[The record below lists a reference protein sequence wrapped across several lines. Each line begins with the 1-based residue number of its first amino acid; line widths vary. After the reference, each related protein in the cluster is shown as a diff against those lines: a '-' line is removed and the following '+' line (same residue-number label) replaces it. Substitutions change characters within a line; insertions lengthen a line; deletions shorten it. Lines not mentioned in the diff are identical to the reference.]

1 MEQEKTPSEAE
12 EKQKSLRDI
21 ADKFKA
27 RLANEDMSAERDFI
41 DDLLNTVGGDNVKI
55 PEPVFREIFM
65 PFFTGQK
72 ESTGKEAAVLHWMGL
87 VGGAT
92 NEADV
97 VDVSGTTVFTV
108 PPICD
113 TATLNTERAE
123 GYSPGF
129 ASIFSVYE
137 DQSRVHWAL
146 GRQHLVENLAEKTS
160 AIVKKTEIS
169 DGWKGMMDYYKLGE
183 GAVKGAVDIKSNEMP
198 GDDDL
203 NLSDD

>member
-1 MEQEKTPSEAE
+1 MEQDKTPNET
-12 EKQKSLRDI
+12 EKQQQSLREI
-21 ADKFKA
+21 AEKFKT
-27 RLANEDMSAERDFI
+27 RLANEDMSTERDFI
-41 DDLLNTVGGDNVKI
+41 NDLLNDVHGDNVKV

-72 ESTGKEAAVLHWMGL
+72 ESSGQEAAVLHWMGL

-97 VDVSGTTVFTV
+97 VDTAGNIIFSV
-108 PPICD
+108 PPVCD
-113 TATLNTERAE
+113 TTMLNTERGE

-129 ASIFSVYE
+129 ASVFAVYE

-160 AIVKKTEIS
+160 KIVKKTEIN
-169 DGWKGMMDYYKLGE
+169 DGWKGMMEYYKLGE
-183 GAVKGAVDIKSNEMP
+183 AAVGKAMAVKNEAMP

-203 NLSDD
+203 SLSDD